1 MGNANSG
8 RKGYAVEIQAKK
20 ALDLSFST
28 IIKVLSD
35 ESINVELRLKAAIPL
50 ATKYFP
56 EKLDIND
63 VNQLSGDQKF
73 LLLSQY
79 LDRFKTVKVISDNSS
94 AT

>member
-1 MGNANSG
+1 MPAG
-8 RKGYAVEIQAKK
+8 RPGYAEQIQAKK

-35 ESINVELRLKAAIPL
+35 ETLDIDLRLKAAIPL

-56 EKLDIND
+56 EKIEVND
-63 VNQLSGDQKF
+63 LNQLSGDQKF
-73 LLLSQY
+73 VLLNTFFEKFQS
-79 LDRFKTVKVISDNSS
+79 VKVIDVSP